1 MSDFCPLSVGAN
13 LSRFLPSINAI
24 QLFGLERASGG
35 RSTSADTATKQRK
48 KVSNLARYVCV
59 IPRANQ
65 AEFLH
70 SIEFYVHGLGVL

>member
-1 MSDFCPLSVGAN
+1 
-13 LSRFLPSINAI
+13 
-24 QLFGLERASGG
+24 
-35 RSTSADTATKQRK
+35 
-48 KVSNLARYVCV
+48 VSNLARYVCV